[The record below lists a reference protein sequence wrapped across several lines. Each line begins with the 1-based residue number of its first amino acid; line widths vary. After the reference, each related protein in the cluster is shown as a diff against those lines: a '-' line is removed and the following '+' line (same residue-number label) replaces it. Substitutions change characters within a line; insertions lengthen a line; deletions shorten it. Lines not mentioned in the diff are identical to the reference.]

1 MILIARVFS
10 KIFNKSGIILV
21 DHKGHK
27 YICGNPNKTK
37 PITLKLLKKN
47 LNWKLILNPDLE
59 FPEAYIKQDLVIEN
73 ASLSEFLNLV
83 FNNIGRKELTVPA
96 YITKFFL
103 HSWRRLSNYN
113 FPGKSKKNIQHHYDI
128 GGIKGEKLYDI
139 FLDKRHR
146 QYSCGFFQNENNSLE
161 QAQQNKINHIIKKL
175 NIKEGQKILDI
186 GCGWGGMAFE
196 IARQKK
202 CTVLGVSLSE
212 NQINYCKKKAK
223 KMNLDNQIE
232 FQLTD
237 YRHIKGKF
245 DRIVSVGMFEHI
257 GKKFYRIFFKKIND
271 LLKDDGIVLLHTI
284 GSIDKPQPTA
294 PFIQKYIFPG
304 GVVPSLSELV
314 TPIEKSNFII
324 SDTETLI
331 RHYDKT
337 LDNWLKRFS
346 ENKTIVKD
354 MFDEKFVRMWEFY
367 LASCAAAFRYRD
379 LVVFQ
384 LQLVK
389 NFDSQPSNRRDYIY
403 S

>member
-1 MILIARVFS
+1 
-10 KIFNKSGIILV
+10 
-21 DHKGHK
+21 
-27 YICGNPNKTK
+27 
-37 PITLKLLKKN
+37 
-47 LNWKLILNPDLE
+47 
-59 FPEAYIKQDLVIEN
+59 
-73 ASLSEFLNLV
+73 
-83 FNNIGRKELTVPA
+83 
-96 YITKFFL
+96 
-103 HSWRRLSNYN
+103 
-113 FPGKSKKNIQHHYDI
+113 
-128 GGIKGEKLYDI
+128 
-139 FLDKRHR
+139 
-146 QYSCGFFQNENNSLE
+146 
-161 QAQQNKINHIIKKL
+161 
-175 NIKEGQKILDI
+175 
-186 GCGWGGMAFE
+186 
-196 IARQKK
+196 
-202 CTVLGVSLSE
+202 
-212 NQINYCKKKAK
+212 
-223 KMNLDNQIE
+223 MNLDNQIE